1 MLSDVSFSVMAG
13 EVVAL
18 IGPSGA
24 GKTRLFRCLTR
35 LTEVDDGEI
44 HLLGR
49 SIKLMRSGQLRAAR
63 RDIGLVL

>member
-1 MLSDVSFSVMAG
+1 LVRAG
-13 EVVAL
+13 PEKPGCFAAS
-18 IGPSGA
+18 P
-24 GKTRLFRCLTR
+24 R